1 MQSMHSQ
8 EQETERRPR
17 NVPII
22 LRFAKQ
28 NTTTATPA
36 TQSTVPMS
44 KANGDKYTRDVT
56 WLEKVIRSVPSSRVG
71 EFTGNKGGPG
81 WPYDQTLKGRG
92 AVVQR
97 MMMDSRSCCST
108 IRAQASVAFPDPAKG
123 ETIQELTTV
132 ALAPGMPDST
142 DHLSR
147 WEDIRV
153 VAASSVGS

>member
-1 MQSMHSQ
+1 METSTLEMLHGEKKLSVRSPPLEWENSQ
-8 EQETERRPR
+8 
-17 NVPII
+17 
-22 LRFAKQ
+22 
-28 NTTTATPA
+28 
-36 TQSTVPMS
+36 
-44 KANGDKYTRDVT
+44 
-56 WLEKVIRSVPSSRVG
+56 
-71 EFTGNKGGPG
+71 GNKGGPG

-108 IRAQASVAFPDPAKG
+108 IGAQASVAFPDPAKG

-142 DHLSR
+142 DHLSG

-153 VAASSVGS
+153 VAANSVGS

>member
-1 MQSMHSQ
+1 MARKSYPFGPLLSSGRIH
-8 EQETERRPR
+8 R
-17 NVPII
+17 
-22 LRFAKQ
+22 
-28 NTTTATPA
+28 
-36 TQSTVPMS
+36 
-44 KANGDKYTRDVT
+44 
-56 WLEKVIRSVPSSRVG
+56 VI
-71 EFTGNKGGPG
+71 KGGPG

-142 DHLSR
+142 DHL
-147 WEDIRV
+147 
-153 VAASSVGS
+153 